1 MPPTSPRPPITC
13 RPESA
18 SAVAVR
24 RGTCRASRWSIPVR
38 PAVERP
44 ERKGGARGV
53 KPLVLIV
60 EDQEALVTMLRY
72 NLEGYGFRVNA
83 AGDGE
88 EALVAA
94 AEEVPDL
101 ILLDWMLPLAS
112 GIEVCHQLRSKP
124 DTRRVPRSEEHT
136 SELQSLMRS

>member
-1 MPPTSPRPPITC
+1 MPPTAPRPPSTC

-24 RGTCRASRWSIPVR
+24 RWTCRASRWSIPVR

-60 EDQEALVTMLRY
+60 EDQEALVTMLRD
-72 NLEGYGFRVNA
+72 NLEGSVFRVNA
-83 AGDGE
+83 AGAGE
-88 EALVAA
+88 EAQVVAA
-94 AEEVPDL
+94 
-101 ILLDWMLPLAS
+101 
-112 GIEVCHQLRSKP
+112 K
-124 DTRRVPRSEEHT
+124 EEHHPKN
-136 SELQSLMRS
+136 RSTR

>member
-1 MPPTSPRPPITC
+1 MPPTSRKRLITC

-18 SAVAVR
+18 SAAAAR
-24 RGTCRASRWSIPVR
+24 RTTCRASRWSSR
-38 PAVERP
+38 
-44 ERKGGARGV
+44 RKSTTETAGGDKKRKRGV

-72 NLEGYGFRVNA
+72 NLESSGFRVNA
-83 AGDGE
+83 EGDGE

-101 ILLDWMLPLAS
+101 ILLDWMLPLIARQS
-112 GIEVCHQLRSKP
+112 
-124 DTRRVPRSEEHT
+124 TRLNSSH
-136 SELQSLMRS
+136 